1 MARSSRGLLSTYRG
15 DKEEKE
21 EEEKKKNGRMEDFL
35 LRILWLQGSLPLS
48 DREEKIIPLLFLKL
62 ILNIAY
68 Y

>member
-21 EEEKKKNGRMEDFL
+21 EEEKKNGRMEDFL

-48 DREEKIIPLLFLKL
+48 DGEEKIIPLLFLKL